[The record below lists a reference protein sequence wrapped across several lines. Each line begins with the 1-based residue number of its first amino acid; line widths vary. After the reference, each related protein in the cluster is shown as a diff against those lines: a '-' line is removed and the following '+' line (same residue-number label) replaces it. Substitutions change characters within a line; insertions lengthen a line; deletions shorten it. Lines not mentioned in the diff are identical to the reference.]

1 MNGADQVSGLV
12 PAIQKVRWATVRKR
26 DLSDVEPS
34 GAGDKACC
42 YWSIHDSARCPY
54 EGRGGSVS
62 ANIERPMIMTVR
74 EVAGYLRMHEM
85 TIYRMARQGEI
96 PAYKVGN
103 RWRFNRERLED
114 WLRAHEVGHERI

>member
-1 MNGADQVSGLV
+1 MVADSEQ
-12 PAIQKVRWATVRKR
+12 Q
-26 DLSDVEPS
+26 
-34 GAGDKACC
+34 
-42 YWSIHDSARCPY
+42 
-54 EGRGGSVS
+54 
-62 ANIERPMIMTVR
+62 MIMTVR
-74 EVAGYLRMHEM
+74 EVARYLRMHEM